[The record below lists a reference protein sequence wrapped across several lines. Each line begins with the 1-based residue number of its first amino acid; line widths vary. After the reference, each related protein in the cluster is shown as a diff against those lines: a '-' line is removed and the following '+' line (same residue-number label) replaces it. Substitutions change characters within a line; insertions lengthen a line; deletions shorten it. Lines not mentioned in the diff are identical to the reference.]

1 MIEVRIERG
10 FVSLTVAASLLGVT
24 RQRMHQLLKA
34 GRIPG
39 AFLMDCGDG
48 QERWVVPRTEL
59 SRERIRNAASAKRL
73 ARRIQRVVANRTEE
87 EE

>member
-1 MIEVRIERG
+1 MIELRIERG

-24 RQRMHQLLKA
+24 RQRMHQLLKG

-48 QERWVVPRTEL
+48 QERWVVPRKEL
-59 SRERIRNAASAKRL
+59 SPERIRNERIKRKVQQAL
-73 ARRIQRVVANRTEE
+73 RKAGHD
-87 EE
+87 

>member
-1 MIEVRIERG
+1 MIELRMERG
-10 FVSLTVAASLLGVT
+10 FVSLTVAASLLNVT

-48 QERWVVPRTEL
+48 QERWVVPRKEL
-59 SRERIRNAASAKRL
+59 NLKRIKHERIKQQV
-73 ARRIQRVVANRTEE
+73 QRALRKAEANTA
-87 EE
+87 

>member
-1 MIEVRIERG
+1 MIELRIERG
-10 FVSLTVAASLLGVT
+10 HVSATVAASLLGVT

-48 QERWVVPRTEL
+48 RELWCVPRKEL
-59 SRERIRNAASAKRL
+59 KSKR
-73 ARRIQRVVANRTEE
+73 RKPTSTGE
-87 EE
+87 

>member
-1 MIEVRIERG
+1 MIELRMERG
-10 FVSLTVAASLLGVT
+10 FVSLTVAASLLNVT

-48 QERWVVPRTEL
+48 QERWVVPRKEL
-59 SRERIRNAASAKRL
+59 NHERIRHERIKQQVQRALHKAATQSA
-73 ARRIQRVVANRTEE
+73 
-87 EE
+87 

>member
-1 MIEVRIERG
+1 MIELRMERG

-34 GRIPG
+34 GRISG

-48 QERWVVPRTEL
+48 QERWVVPRKEL
-59 SRERIRNAASAKRL
+59 NPKRIRHERIKRQV
-73 ARRIQRVVANRTEE
+73 QRALSKVTQDTA
-87 EE
+87 

>member
-1 MIEVRIERG
+1 MIELRMERG

-34 GRIPG
+34 GRISG

-48 QERWVVPRTEL
+48 QERWVVPRKEL
-59 SRERIRNAASAKRL
+59 NLKRIKHERIKQQVQRALRKAEANAA
-73 ARRIQRVVANRTEE
+73 
-87 EE
+87 